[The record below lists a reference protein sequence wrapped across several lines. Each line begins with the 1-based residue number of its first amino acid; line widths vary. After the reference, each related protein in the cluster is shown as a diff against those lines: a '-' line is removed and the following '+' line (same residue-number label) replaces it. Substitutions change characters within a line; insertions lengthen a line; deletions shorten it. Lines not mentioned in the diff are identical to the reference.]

1 MPKPISAATG
11 ASETRKD
18 IRRFIEREI
27 CKLDSTDS
35 GDRHEIVALIRVR
48 EFIGGGDTQ
57 SSMAERANAKKG
69 GLGKR

>member
-1 MPKPISAATG
+1 MKSSLSAATG

-48 EFIGGGDTQ
+48 EFIGGGDGP
-57 SSMAERANAKKG
+57 SMAERANARKG
-69 GLGKR
+69 GLGKH